1 MKLLFAL
8 AIGSVLCVEASKSNS
23 KSSSKSSSKSGSK
36 SNTKSKTATT
46 TKSAS
51 KSKSVSLPK
60 DDGLYCSDMTCFCND
75 DPCDMFQCNA
85 DKACTNS
92 ILVCESTSCPMEC
105 NGKQAC
111 KDAHI
116 QCISDRCNLRCSAD
130 QSCYGLNSF
139 HDTGLLTT
147 ANLEAD
153 GKAYGI
159 WMSDRASTGKLI
171 CDGKQSC
178 AKSDIGCAAGHCE
191 VVCNG
196 QQSCKESS
204 VTTTED
210 SQGALVRCTEEHA
223 CQKATFDHSD
233 TNGDVDVWC
242 DNKQSCQDATIKCPA
257 GHNCVVHC
265 QGEHACQNLEL
276 MCPSSLPADKKCRID
291 CVGQKACQNT
301 VATGAVC
308 ATCHTHAACS
318 SALEAKDCEE
328 CTGTWMLTV
337 PVVGGSCDSIC
348 VGVLD
353 MDLCRQFCTCVQDTD
368 APATAA
374 PLDCPHL
381 VLQVPVGSLTCSD
394 VCKDLFDT
402 PACRQEYCKCGPLP
416 PMTLPPLNCAN
427 LVLQV
432 PILGVTCDDICTAV
446 SSDIDACRHEYCKCG
461 DAVTISKGLD
471 CVSGQWVSTN
481 TTSNSTDDCDDVCV
495 DPDSD
500 ECLSYCECFVE
511 TTAPVLPTAAP
522 SVPLTPAPTTP
533 APTMPNNCSKWELK
547 VLGGITIPINCDSV
561 CTGLIQDVTNCNKY
575 CVCADTI
582 APVPTTAAPPVPAT
596 PAPTMP
602 NNCSKWELKVL
613 GGITIPINCDSVCTG
628 LIQDVTNCNK
638 YCVCA
643 DTIAPVPTTAP
654 TPMPATPAPTMSNC
668 SKWELKLIGGITFP
682 VNCDSVCT
690 GLIQD
695 LTSCNQ
701 YCVCAD
707 NTMAPVPTT
716 APTPM
721 PATPAPTM
729 SNCSKWEL
737 KVVGGITIPINCD
750 SVCTGL
756 IQDLT
761 SCNQYCVCA
770 DTDAPRAL
778 PTAEPTSA
786 PATASPPT
794 PVPTSN
800 CSKWELKVVGGIT
813 IPINCDSVCTG
824 LIQDLTSCNQYCV
837 CADNTMAPVP
847 TTAPT
852 PMPATPAP
860 TMSNCSKWEL
870 KVVGGITIPINCDSV
885 CTGLIQDLTSCNQY
899 CVCADTDAPR
909 ALPTAEPTSAPATAS
924 PPTPVPTSNC
934 SNWALKL
941 GGISLAIDCSVLCTG
956 VVQNVT
962 QCDKYCVCAESAAP
976 STLAPA
982 TAVPSTDVPATPVP
996 GVRNILR
1003 RLIRITLR
1011 IIMALFNRT
1020 SFLRAVRRLLGGLVR
1035 NVQVHWTCPASACI
1049 NGCPSSAS
1057 RKIANGCRPL
1067 FDTTGRMAVVLES
1080 GEMVVEIE
1088 TENSDVGSDAAVLAA
1103 FEDEA
1108 ATPSGVFDE
1117 FPVQG
1122 ATLVEAEVMVA
1133 DEAEPASDDELGA
1146 MYIGIIVGVCVFAV
1160 IVLAVVTVLCMK
1172 KKQTSPQQHP
1182 HSSEKDVDC
1191 AKSCGYEF
1199 SEQDYIV

>member
-8 AIGSVLCVEASKSNS
+8 AIGSVLCVEASKSN
-23 KSSSKSSSKSGSK
+23 SKSSSKSGSK

-196 QQSCKESS
+196 KQSCKEAS

-265 QGEHACQNLEL
+265 QGDHACQNLEL

-291 CVGQKACQNT
+291 CVGQNSCTNT

-318 SALEAKDCEE
+318 SALEAKDCEA

-432 PILGVTCDDICTAV
+432 PILGVTCNDICTAV
-446 SSDIDACRHEYCKCG
+446 SSDIDACKHEYCKCG

-561 CTGLIQDVTNCNKY
+561 CTGLIQDVTNCNQY

-582 APVPTTAAPPVPAT
+582 APVPTTAAPPVPGT
-596 PAPTMP
+596 PAPTMS
-602 NNCSKWELKVL
+602 NCSNWELKVL

-628 LIQDVTNCNK
+628 FIQDVTSCSK

-643 DTIAPVPTTAP
+643 DDTTAPVPTTAP
-654 TPMPATPAPTMSNC
+654 TPVPATPAPTMSNC

-707 NTMAPVPTT
+707 TIAPVPTT
-716 APTPM
+716 APTPV

-737 KVVGGITIPINCD
+737 KVLGGITIPINCD

-756 IQDLT
+756 
-761 SCNQYCVCA
+761 V
-770 DTDAPRAL
+770 
-778 PTAEPTSA
+778 
-786 PATASPPT
+786 
-794 PVPTSN
+794 
-800 CSKWELKVVGGIT
+800 
-813 IPINCDSVCTG
+813 
-824 LIQDLTSCNQYCV
+824 
-837 CADNTMAPVP
+837 
-847 TTAPT
+847 
-852 PMPATPAP
+852 
-860 TMSNCSKWEL
+860 
-870 KVVGGITIPINCDSV
+870 
-885 CTGLIQDLTSCNQY
+885 QDLTSCNQY

-1182 HSSEKDVDC
+1182 HGPEKDVDC